1 MLSMTGCGNNKISI
15 GLDAFPT
22 TLDPQLEAHKSGASV
37 FGFLFSGLLQY
48 GKDGTL
54 HPDVAEQ
61 FFFSEDGKKLT
72 FILRTDRFW
81 QDGSQVTSYDFAFAI
96 ERVLSPETGS
106 TYAKTLFS
114 INGAEAF
121 YNKTAPQIAGI
132 SCPDKS
138 TLILYLDYTDETLL
152 YTFAAPYLSPCN
164 EVFFSAAGGTYGMT
178 AAETLMNGPY
188 FVYNRSETQI
198 VLEKIESNEK
208 TMPKSITFFIS
219 DSVSNSE
226 LTSRL
231 KSGATVIAIS
241 AQELTVGSHIDT
253 QEIDN
258 STWSVCFGVGENTSN
273 RDEQLSLA
281 LAYGGLGEL
290 QQQNFVT
297 NLMPAAYANF
307 YLSKPLPAR
316 AADNSAAKDFLN
328 ALLTGYELTS
338 LPKITLLVP
347 DEEEAHALSD
357 QLVQVWQKNI
367 NVFVTRE
374 YYSRDKI
381 FSMTKNGDY
390 DIALIPIEYTQS
402 TPVAFYKDFCI
413 WFGASD
419 LLSTQLNTIETY
431 SGQDFAKAAE
441 QILFD
446 SKRVYPIQKGY
457 IYVYSESDLTHI
469 YYNHRA
475 GIVDIE

>member
-1 MLSMTGCGNNKISI
+1 MTGCGNNKISI

-22 TLDPQLEAHKSGASV
+22 TLDPQLEAHKPGASV

-61 FFFSEDGKKLT
+61 FFFSESGRKLT
-72 FILRTDRFW
+72 FILRADRLW
-81 QDGSQVTSYDFAFAI
+81 QDGSQVTSFDFSFAI
-96 ERVLSPETGS
+96 ERVLSPETRS

-114 INGAEAF
+114 IAGAEAF
-121 YNKTAPQIAGI
+121 YNKTATQIAGV

-138 TLILYLDYTDETLL
+138 TLVLNLDYTDETFL
-152 YTFAAPYLSPCN
+152 YAFAAPYLSPCN
-164 EVFFSAAGGTYGMT
+164 KAFFSAAGGAYGMT

-188 FVYNRSETQI
+188 FVYSRSETQI
-198 VLEKIESNEK
+198 VLEKIESAEK
-208 TMPKSITFFIS
+208 TLPTAITFFIS

-226 LTSRL
+226 LASRL
-231 KSGATVIAIS
+231 KSGKTAMAIS
-241 AQELTVGSHIDT
+241 AQELTVGSHTDT

-258 STWSVCFGVGENTSN
+258 STWSVCFGVGENMAT
-273 RDEQLSLA
+273 RDERLSLA

-290 QQQNFVT
+290 QQHNLVT

-307 YLSKPLPAR
+307 YISKPLPAR
-316 AADNSAAKDFLN
+316 AADNTVAKDFLN
-328 ALLTGYELTS
+328 ALITGYELTS

-347 DEEEAHALSD
+347 DEDVARALSD
-357 QLVQVWQKNI
+357 QLMQVWQKNI

-374 YYSRDKI
+374 YYNREKI
-381 FSMTKNGDY
+381 LSMTKNGDY
-390 DIALIPIEYTQS
+390 DIALIPVEYTQS
-402 TPVAFYKDFCI
+402 TPAAFYRDFCML
-413 WFGASD
+413 FGASD
-419 LLSTQLNTIETY
+419 LLSAQLDTIETY
-431 SGQDFAKAAE
+431 SDQDFTKAAE

-446 SKRVYPIQKGY
+446 SRRIYPIKKGY
-457 IYVYSESDLTHI
+457 IYVYSDSDLAHI